1 MLDVQ
6 EEGVAAVVAPEAT
19 HRIGHFGYGVLGVW
33 TESAYSSTEISENH
47 PIFPKFVS
55 EICPTANI
63 YT

>member
-33 TESAYSSTEISENH
+33 TESAYSSTELVKITRY
-47 PIFPKFVS
+47 FPS
-55 EICPTANI
+55 L
-63 YT
+63 